1 MEFEM
6 DDAPALELLLTTV
19 EPIWICV
26 QDLIHNDTKEKN
38 GDCTDTL
45 LYDEGILS
53 ILQTQKRDKS
63 VQLQI
68 KVYN

>member
-6 DDAPALELLLTTV
+6 DDAPALELLLTMV

-26 QDLIHNDTKEKN
+26 QDFIHDDTKEKN

-45 LYDEGILS
+45 RQRNIVHFTNAE
-53 ILQTQKRDKS
+53 TK
-63 VQLQI
+63 
-68 KVYN
+68 